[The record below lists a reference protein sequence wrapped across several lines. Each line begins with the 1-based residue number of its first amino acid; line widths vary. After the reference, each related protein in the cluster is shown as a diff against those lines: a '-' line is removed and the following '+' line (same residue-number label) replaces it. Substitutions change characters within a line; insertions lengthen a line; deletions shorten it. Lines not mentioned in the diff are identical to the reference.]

1 VNTETKQQTAIYTLP
16 PSFIG
21 EKLIFRVY
29 DHASPIGYARLRKT
43 AFPNKAAGKSADTLD
58 HDSLSA
64 YELKMIEIAQ
74 NYRQQGLGTSLLKE
88 IIKYCKDSNIKKL
101 TGEIKGDDR
110 TLRHWYSN
118 NGFTVSN
125 DKRIELMASVSC

>member
-1 VNTETKQQTAIYTLP
+1 MNTRNKQKTAINILP
-16 PSFIG
+16 PSFVG

-43 AFPNKAAGKSADTLD
+43 ASTGKPGSKALD
-58 HDSLSA
+58 LPEHDVSNA

-74 NYRQQGLGTSLLKE
+74 NYRQQGVGTSLLKE
-88 IIKYCKDSNIKKL
+88 IIKYCKNSNIKKL

-118 NGFTVSN
+118 NGFKVSN
-125 DKRIELMASVSC
+125 DNRIELMATVSC

>member
-1 VNTETKQQTAIYTLP
+1 MNTETKQQTAINILP
-16 PSFIG
+16 PSFGG

-43 AFPNKAAGKSADTLD
+43 ASPSKSVGKSLDMLD
-58 HDSLSA
+58 HDSHNA

-125 DKRIELMASVSC
+125 DNRIELMASVSC

>member
-1 VNTETKQQTAIYTLP
+1 VNTRNQQQSVINILP
-16 PSFIG
+16 PSFVG

-29 DHASPIGYARLRKT
+29 DHASPIGYARLKKT
-43 AFPNKAAGKSADTLD
+43 ASTGKPTSKSPDLQK
-58 HDSLSA
+58 HDASNA

-74 NYRQQGLGTSLLKE
+74 NYRQQGVGTSLLNE
-88 IIKYCKDSNIKKL
+88 IIKYCKNSNIKNL

-118 NGFTVSN
+118 NGFKVSN
-125 DKRIELMASVSC
+125 DNRIELMATVSC

>member
-1 VNTETKQQTAIYTLP
+1 MNTETKQHTAINILP
-16 PSFIG
+16 PSFVG

-29 DHASPIGYARLRKT
+29 DHAPPIGYARLRKT
-43 AFPNKAAGKSADTLD
+43 ASPTKAAGKSVDTLD
-58 HDSLSA
+58 HGSLNA

-88 IIKYCKDSNIKKL
+88 IIKYCKDSKIKKL

-118 NGFTVSN
+118 NGFTVSKDN
-125 DKRIELMASVSC
+125 RIELMASVSC

>member
-1 VNTETKQQTAIYTLP
+1 MNTETKQQTAIYTLP

-43 AFPNKAAGKSADTLD
+43 AFPNKAAGKSADMLD
-58 HDSLSA
+58 HDSLNA
-64 YELKMIEIAQ
+64 FELKMIEIAQ

-101 TGEIKGDDR
+101 TGEIKG
-110 TLRHWYSN
+110 
-118 NGFTVSN
+118 G
-125 DKRIELMASVSC
+125 

>member
-1 VNTETKQQTAIYTLP
+1 MNTETKQQTAIYTLP

-29 DHASPIGYARLRKT
+29 DHASPIGHARLRKT

-58 HDSLSA
+58 HDSLNA

-125 DKRIELMASVSC
+125 DKRIELMASISC

>member
-1 VNTETKQQTAIYTLP
+1 MNTQNKQQCVINILP
-16 PSFIG
+16 PSFVG
-21 EKLIFRVY
+21 EKLIFRVS

-43 AFPNKAAGKSADTLD
+43 ASTDKPASKSQDLPEHAA
-58 HDSLSA
+58 HNA

-74 NYRQQGLGTSLLKE
+74 NYHQQGVGTSLLKE
-88 IIKYCKDSNIKKL
+88 IIKYCQNSNIKKL

-118 NGFTVSN
+118 NGFKVSN
-125 DKRIELMASVSC
+125 DNRIELMATVSC